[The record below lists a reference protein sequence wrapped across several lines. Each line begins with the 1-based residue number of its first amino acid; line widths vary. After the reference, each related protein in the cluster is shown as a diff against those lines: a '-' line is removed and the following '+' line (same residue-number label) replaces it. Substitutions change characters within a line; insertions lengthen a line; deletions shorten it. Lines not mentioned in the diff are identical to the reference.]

1 MALTQRRKEFLLKI
15 IKLYEA
21 TNYPVHYVTVAQ

>member
-1 MALTQRRKEFLLKI
+1 LLKI

-21 TNYPVHYVTVAQ
+21 TNYPVHYVTVAQKL